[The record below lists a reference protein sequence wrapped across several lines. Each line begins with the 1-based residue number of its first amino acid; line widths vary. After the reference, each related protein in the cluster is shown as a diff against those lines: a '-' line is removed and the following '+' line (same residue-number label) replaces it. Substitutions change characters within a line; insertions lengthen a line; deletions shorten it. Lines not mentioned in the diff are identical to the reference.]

1 MPVFELTS
9 RISFPPPEFADRS
22 GLLAMGGGLEPERLL
37 LAYRTGI
44 FPWYDNSTPILWWSP
59 DPRMVLFVKN
69 FHIPKSLKK
78 KIRQNHFKV
87 TMDESFE
94 AVITECAYSRTRN
107 GEETWITD
115 ELIDAYTRLHN
126 LGYAHSVEVWSD
138 NELAGGLYGVSL
150 GRVFFGESMFTKIDD
165 ASKVGF
171 AYLVKQL
178 EKWNFPLID
187 CQVATDNLSRFNAE
201 EISRKEFLKIISRYL
216 DNYSDAL
223 GKWEFDKDLKLT

>member
-22 GLLAMGGGLEPERLL
+22 GLLAMGGGLESERLL

-69 FHIPKSLKK
+69 LHIPKSLKK
-78 KIRQNHFKV
+78 KIRKNYFKV
-87 TMDESFE
+87 TMDTCFE
-94 AVITECAYSRTRN
+94 AVITECAYSRIRN

-126 LGYAHSVEVWSD
+126 LGYAHSVEVWSG

-150 GRVFFGESMFTKIDD
+150 GRIFFGESMFTKKDD
-165 ASKVGF
+165 ASKTGF
-171 AYLVKQL
+171 VYLVRQL
-178 EKWNFPLID
+178 EKWSFPLID
-187 CQVATDNLSRFNAE
+187 CQVSTDNLSRFNAE
-201 EISRKEFLKIISRYL
+201 EISRKEFLKLIDRYL
-216 DNYSDAL
+216 GNYSDAV
-223 GKWEFDKDLKLT
+223 GKWDFDKDLKLI